1 MNILRYA
8 ARYARGTVLWAVI
21 FGTIGGGLTAWIVA
35 LVGQTLRTAAGTSTQ
50 MLTFAALAVAG
61 CVLRFVSS
69 DLMTRFSQRHMLGM
83 SQDLTRRVVDSGLRN
98 VEEVGS
104 ARLLATLTED
114 IALITTTIAAMPIV
128 VANLAVVV
136 ACFLYV
142 AYLSWVAFALGAVCV
157 VVAICSYVVVARR
170 GTAVLVK
177 ARDDRDAVMDHY
189 HALTDGFSE
198 LKLHRPRRLAFLSRT
213 LHAALERIALL
224 NRKGLTLYNIAAN
237 YNQFMFFTVVG
248 VIVFGTS
255 RWASVDP
262 ATMTS
267 AVLALLY
274 GRGPLEVVVNA
285 VPTMARA
292 EVALKKYEDI
302 MSALPAE
309 HDVYDGVPAFP
320 PCREVELLD
329 VEYKYAGEDGG
340 RFGLGPIDL
349 TFRAGEIVFVT
360 GGNGSGKT
368 TLAKIVAGLYVPTS
382 GQVRLDG
389 ELVTSANRDQYRQH
403 ISAVFAKF
411 HLFRE
416 LLGVERPTIDC
427 EAGDW
432 LARMR
437 LERRVTIRDGRF
449 SDLSLSTGQRKRL
462 ALIVAMLEN
471 RQICIFDEWA
481 ADQDAEYRE
490 RFYLHLLPELKARG
504 KMVIVISHDD
514 RYYAYGDRLIK
525 LDQGKIV
532 LDEDLVASSAL
543 QAATVM

>member
-8 ARYARGTVLWAVI
+8 ARYARGTVLWAVV
-21 FGTIGGGLTAWIVA
+21 FGTVGGALTAWIVA
-35 LVGQTLRTAAGTSTQ
+35 LVGETLRTGVGTSTQ

-61 CVLRFVSS
+61 CALRFASS
-69 DLMTRFSQRHMLGM
+69 DLMTRFSQRHMLEM

-142 AYLSWVAFALGAVCV
+142 AYISRVAFALASASV
-157 VVAICSYVVVARR
+157 VVAVCSYVMVARR
-170 GTAVLVK
+170 GTAVLAK

-198 LKLHRPRRLAFLSRT
+198 LKLHRARRLAFLSRT
-213 LHAALERIALL
+213 LHASLATIARL
-224 NRKGLTLYNIAAN
+224 NRKGLTLYNVASN
-237 YNQFMFFTVVG
+237 YNQLMFFGVVG
-248 VIVFGTS
+248 VIVFGWS
-255 RWASVDP
+255 RWTSVDP

-292 EVALKKYEDI
+292 EVALQKYEDLI
-302 MSALPAE
+302 SSLPRE
-309 HDVYDGVPAFP
+309 HEAHDSVPAFP
-320 PCREVELLD
+320 PCREVQLRD
-329 VEYKYAGEDGG
+329 VEYTYARDDGR

-349 TFRAGEIVFVT
+349 TLRAGEILFVT

-368 TLAKIVAGLYVPTS
+368 TLAKIIAGLYVPSS

-389 ELVTSANRDQYRQH
+389 ELIASANRDQYRQL

-416 LLGVERPTIDC
+416 LLGVERATIDC

-437 LERRVTIRDGRF
+437 LDQRVEIRDGKF
-449 SDLSLSTGQRKRL
+449 SDLNLSTGQRKRL
-462 ALIVAMLEN
+462 ALLVAMLEN

-490 RFYLHLLPELKARG
+490 QFYLHLLPELKARD

-532 LDEDLVASSAL
+532 LDEDLHASAAL
-543 QAATVM
+543 QAAGVM